1 MVAHIPASQSQ
12 SANSNV
18 VQAWDDNAKIQAA
31 SFLKDQIDEYSQIIR
46 EMDRLIEHTRPNLVA
61 RVDAQNPIG
70 ATIFA
75 KIIRKYESRRDR
87 AVRIVN
93 ELRALAMEIRFSAT
107 PIMDY
112 ATLVDAI
119 RAKSAKD
126 TNGGDKEELLHQV
139 QAQFHDVSLQQSS
152 PRAA

>member
-1 MVAHIPASQSQ
+1 MVAHIHASQSQ

-18 VQAWDDNAKIQAA
+18 AAWNDSAKIQAA
-31 SFLKDQIDEYSQIIR
+31 LFLKEQIDEYSRIIL

-75 KIIRKYESRRDR
+75 KIILKYESQRDR
-87 AVRIVN
+87 AVKIVD

-119 RAKSAKD
+119 RAETAKV
-126 TNGGDKEELLHQV
+126 TNGVDKEELLDHV
-139 QAQFHDVSLQQSS
+139 QARFHAVSLQQSS